1 MCEKRYFM
9 GICSSSP
16 PQDKNGENVFDGVKV
31 RTKNVDAGGLFRKT
45 LQMNRYVRQSKVH
58 HHSHVFPLL
67 FHKKE
72 DAHT

>member
-1 MCEKRYFM
+1 M
-9 GICSSSP
+9 GMYSSFF
-16 PQDKNGENVFDGVKV
+16 PQDKNGEDVFDGVKV
-31 RTKNVDAGGLFRKT
+31 RTKNIDAGGLFRKT
-45 LQMNRYVRQSKVH
+45 LQMNRYVRKSKVH